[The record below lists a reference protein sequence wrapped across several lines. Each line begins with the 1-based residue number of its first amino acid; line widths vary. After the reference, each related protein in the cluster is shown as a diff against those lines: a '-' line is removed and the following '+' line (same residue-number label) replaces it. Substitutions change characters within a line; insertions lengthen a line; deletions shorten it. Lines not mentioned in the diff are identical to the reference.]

1 MKRLNFIKQFAL
13 GGSILLTAPVVFS
26 SCSSNDDDMKAPE
39 DDDMDN
45 SGDITIDLSS
55 NAFSALGTVGGF
67 AYKNNI
73 IVIRSAESS
82 YIALSKLCT
91 HSQCTVTYS
100 HANGNLPCPCHG
112 SIFSTSG
119 NVLNGPASTNLK
131 QYNVKKEGNTLT
143 IT

>member
-131 QYNVKKEGNTLT
+131 QYSVKKEGNTLT